1 MCACLHDLYFSVT
14 GALRTCDITI
24 KLNTDVE
31 HTFTSINKDD
41 FPAIKS
47 YLRDRNVR
55 VKEQSDASA
64 MRDIDKMDLGSED
77 DDDEEES
84 ARPAPGKARA
94 GGGEN
99 DDEDSEGAFV
109 LSFAVIFAA
118 C

>member
-1 MCACLHDLYFSVT
+1 MT

-24 KLNTDVE
+24 KLNNDIE

-77 DDDEEES
+77 DEEDEES
-84 ARPAPGKARA
+84 ARPAAGSRA
-94 GGGEN
+94 GAGADN
-99 DDEDSEGAFV
+99 DDEDSEGV
-109 LSFAVIFAA
+109 SSFGLH
-118 C
+118 

>member
-1 MCACLHDLYFSVT
+1 VT

-24 KLNTDVE
+24 KLNSEVE

-77 DDDEEES
+77 DDEEEQS
-84 ARPAPGKARA
+84 ARGAAKARPSVP
-94 GGGEN
+94 GGEM
-99 DDEDSEGAFV
+99 DDDSEAGT
-109 LSFAVIFAA
+109 
-118 C
+118 

>member
-1 MCACLHDLYFSVT
+1 MLTYLFGILLSVT

-24 KLNTDVE
+24 KLNSDVE

-47 YLRDRNVR
+47 YLRARNVR

-77 DDDEEES
+77 DDEEEES
-84 ARPAPGKARA
+84 ARPAAGKARA
-94 GGGEN
+94 AGGDADE
-99 DDEDSEGAFV
+99 EDSEGAFQAYV
-109 LSFAVIFAA
+109 VMYPY
-118 C
+118 

>member
-1 MCACLHDLYFSVT
+1 MTHCLRPCSLESYSVT

-24 KLNTDVE
+24 KLNSDVE

-55 VKEQSDASA
+55 VKEQNDASA

-77 DDDEEES
+77 DDEEEQS
-84 ARPAPGKARA
+84 GRGAAKARPSAPGDM
-94 GGGEN
+94 
-99 DDEDSEGAFV
+99 DDDDSEAGK
-109 LSFAVIFAA
+109 
-118 C
+118 

>member
-1 MCACLHDLYFSVT
+1 MLCTLAYARYPSVT

-84 ARPAPGKARA
+84 ARPAAGKARA

-99 DDEDSEGAFV
+99 DDEDSEGAFI
-109 LSFAVIFAA
+109 LSLAIISF
-118 C
+118 

>member
-1 MCACLHDLYFSVT
+1 MAFCVPHSLTRSHPSVT

-24 KLNTDVE
+24 KLNNDIE

-77 DDDEEES
+77 DEEDEES
-84 ARPAPGKARA
+84 ARPAAGSRA
-94 GGGEN
+94 GAGADN
-99 DDEDSEGAFV
+99 DDEDSEGV
-109 LSFAVIFAA
+109 SSFGLH
-118 C
+118 